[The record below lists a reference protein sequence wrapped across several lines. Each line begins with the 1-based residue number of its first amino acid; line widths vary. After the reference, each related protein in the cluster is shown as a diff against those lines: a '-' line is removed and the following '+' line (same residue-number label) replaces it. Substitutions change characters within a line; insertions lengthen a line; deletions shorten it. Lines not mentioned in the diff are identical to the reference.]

1 MSSALHRRLPLLL
14 LVALPTA
21 GEARPWSSGTTIYA
35 DLCEQAETRETR
47 GHRITLRRSPNGN
60 AVLYEGAAP
69 ASVTLVR
76 FDEAAGTLA
85 FTAETCAGP
94 VAFEGVAGSGALTGT
109 VTDTS
114 GAHALNLPRVL
125 RVRAAPCGGR

>member
-1 MSSALHRRLPLLL
+1 
-14 LVALPTA
+14 
-21 GEARPWSSGTTIYA
+21 
-35 DLCEQAETRETR
+35 ETRETR

-85 FTAETCAGP
+85 FTAETGAGP

-114 GAHALNLPRVL
+114 GAHALN
-125 RVRAAPCGGR
+125 

>member
-1 MSSALHRRLPLLL
+1 
-14 LVALPTA
+14 
-21 GEARPWSSGTTIYA
+21 
-35 DLCEQAETRETR
+35 
-47 GHRITLRRSPNGN
+47 
-60 AVLYEGAAP
+60 
-69 ASVTLVR
+69 

-85 FTAETCAGP
+85 FTAETGAGP